1 MIAFLRRK
9 PVKTLSASPFFNV
22 MMFSTFWALQIFIAK
37 MGLNTGARVLPFQL
51 VVSIAATITVGVL
64 LWSKTNAPLRQLF
77 MQRPALFWEL
87 SLANAIQ
94 AGLGAILNII
104 GIAWT
109 EAINAGFLVKV
120 ATVTTVF
127 FAWLILKESI
137 SKLKIAIVF
146 LMLFGAYLLT
156 TKGQSL
162 LPRVGDLFILGAC
175 VCWSM
180 GSVLVRKT
188 LRTHAVN
195 ADVVTMQ
202 KPLASLPV
210 FFILI
215 SLSLFFPRALGSLQ
229 PVLICC
235 TFSSVYLPYA
245 IVSGICLAITWIFL
259 FRTLNV
265 ATASYMTL
273 MSMITPI
280 IVSVLAL
287 VFLGERLVLI
297 QIIGGG
303 LIILSGVAIYFSD
316 IAFT

>member
-1 MIAFLRRK
+1 
-9 PVKTLSASPFFNV
+9 
-22 MMFSTFWALQIFIAK
+22 MMFSAFWALQIFVSK
-37 MGLNTGARVLPFQL
+37 LGLNAGAKVLPFQM
-51 VVSIAATITVGVL
+51 VISVAATITIAIL
-64 LWSKTNAPLRQLF
+64 LWPKTNAPLRQLF
-77 MQRPALFWEL
+77 KQRPALFWEL
-87 SLANAIQ
+87 FLANAIQ
-94 AGLGAILNII
+94 AGVGAILNII

-109 EAINAGFLVKV
+109 DAINAGFLVKI

-137 SKLKIAIVF
+137 SGLKIAIVF

-156 TKGQSL
+156 TKGQTL
-162 LPRVGDLFILGAC
+162 LPRKGDLFILGAC

-188 LRTHAVN
+188 LRTQAVN

-210 FFILI
+210 FLVLI
-215 SLSLFFPRALGSLQ
+215 GISQFSPNLFGSLQ
-229 PVLICC
+229 LVLNCC
-235 TFSSVYLPYA
+235 TFSPNYLIYA
-245 IVSGICLAITWIFL
+245 IGSGICLALTWIFL
-259 FRTLNV
+259 FRTLSV

-280 IVSVLAL
+280 IVSALAL
-287 VFLGERLVLI
+287 AFLDERLVLI
-297 QIIGGG
+297 QIAGGG
-303 LIILSGVAIYFSD
+303 LIILSGIAIYFSD

>member
-1 MIAFLRRK
+1 
-9 PVKTLSASPFFNV
+9 
-22 MMFSTFWALQIFIAK
+22 
-37 MGLNTGARVLPFQL
+37 VLPFQI
-51 VVSIAATITVGVL
+51 VISVAATITVAIL
-64 LWSKTNAPLRQLF
+64 LWSKTNVSLRQLF
-77 MQRPALFWEL
+77 KQKPALFGEL
-87 SLANAIQ
+87 FLANAIQ
-94 AGLGAILNII
+94 AGVGAILNII

-109 EAINAGFLVKV
+109 DAINAGFLVKL

-137 SKLKIAIVF
+137 SGLKIAIVF

-175 VCWSM
+175 FCWSM
-180 GSVLVRKT
+180 GSVLVRKA
-188 LRTHAVN
+188 LKARAVD

-210 FFILI
+210 FIILVGI
-215 SLSLFFPRALGSLQ
+215 SQFSPNLFGSLQ
-229 PVLICC
+229 PVLKCC
-235 TFSSVYLPYA
+235 TFSPSYLPYA
-245 IVSGICLAITWIFL
+245 IGSGFCLAMTWIFL
-259 FRTLNV
+259 FRTLSV

-273 MSMITPI
+273 MSMVTPI

-287 VFLGERLVLI
+287 AFLEESLVLI
-297 QIIGGG
+297 QIVGGG
-303 LIILSGVAIYFSD
+303 LILLSGVAIYFSD

>member
-1 MIAFLRRK
+1 M
-9 PVKTLSASPFFNV
+9 
-22 MMFSTFWALQIFIAK
+22 
-37 MGLNTGARVLPFQL
+37 LPFQL
-51 VVSIAATITVGVL
+51 VVSTAATITVAILLFHKTGVA
-64 LWSKTNAPLRQLF
+64 LWQLSRQ
-77 MQRPALFWEL
+77 QPRLFWEL
-87 SLANAIQ
+87 FLANAIQ
-94 AGLGAILNII
+94 AGVGAILVII

-109 EAINAGFLVKV
+109 EAINAGFLVKL

-162 LPRVGDLFILGAC
+162 LPRVGDLFILAAC
-175 VCWSM
+175 FCWSM

-188 LRTHAVN
+188 LRTHAVD

-210 FFILI
+210 FFILVG
-215 SLSLFFPRALGSLQ
+215 LSLFFPTLLGSLQ

-235 TFSSVYLPYA
+235 TFSPTYIPFA
-245 IVSGICLAITWIFL
+245 IGSGICLGLTWIFL

-280 IVSVLAL
+280 IVSLLAVVIL
-287 VFLGERLVLI
+287 DERLILI

-303 LIILSGVAIYFSD
+303 LIVLSGIAIYFSD
-316 IAFT
+316 IAFA

>member
-1 MIAFLRRK
+1 
-9 PVKTLSASPFFNV
+9 
-22 MMFSTFWALQIFIAK
+22 MMFSAFWALQIFVSK
-37 MGLNTGARVLPFQL
+37 LGLNAGAKVLPFQ
-51 VVSIAATITVGVL
+51 VVISVTATIAIAIL
-64 LWSKTNAPLRQLF
+64 LWPKTNAPLRQLF
-77 MQRPALFWEL
+77 KQRPALFWEL
-87 SLANAIQ
+87 FLANAIQ
-94 AGLGAILNII
+94 AGVGAILNII

-109 EAINAGFLVKV
+109 DAINAGFLVKI

-137 SKLKIAIVF
+137 SGLKIAIVL

-156 TKGQSL
+156 TKGQTL
-162 LPRVGDLFILGAC
+162 LPKTGDLFILGAC

-188 LRTHAVN
+188 LRTQAVN

-210 FFILI
+210 FLVLI
-215 SLSLFFPRALGSLQ
+215 GISQFSPNLFGSLQ
-229 PVLICC
+229 LVLNCC
-235 TFSSVYLPYA
+235 TFSPNYLIYA
-245 IVSGICLAITWIFL
+245 IGSGICLALTWIFL
-259 FRTLNV
+259 FRTLSV

-280 IVSVLAL
+280 IVSALAL
-287 VFLGERLVLI
+287 AFLDERLVLI
-297 QIIGGG
+297 QIAGGG
-303 LIILSGVAIYFSD
+303 LIILSGIAIYFSD